1 MPTRSRLESLVATL
15 HKSKR
20 QGSASLPAAKR
31 RGLVREF
38 GTDAIRALLQV
49 EHPKWQAEV
58 FELDEPN
65 SPWPYGDIAALQVAK
80 RALGPLAKR
89 LPKLVARLGSAER
102 VVVAY
107 HEGEADAPDRSGWFL
122 VYAVPS
128 EHGPQLWL
136 AGPPT
141 SEPDFRVEGWTLPE
155 PLQQLYARHDGLGVL
170 CDEFGWTGF
179 DPGVQP
185 AVLVSQPAL
194 HLDDEAGVALD
205 DLLRFT
211 RGTGESGEAGWCFQ
225 RGRDTEAP
233 PVVVELDD
241 EWGEL
246 SKPERGGFWPFLDR
260 WLTTAD

>member
-20 QGSASLPAAKR
+20 QGAKSLPAAKR

-38 GTDAIRALLQV
+38 GTDAIRALLEV

-58 FELDEPN
+58 FELDEPS
-65 SPWPYGDIAALQVAK
+65 SPWPYGEITPLQVAK

-89 LPKLVARLGSAER
+89 LPKLVARLGTAER
-102 VVVAY
+102 VVVAH

-128 EHGPQLWL
+128 EQGPELWL

-141 SEPDFRVEGWTLPE
+141 PEPEFGVEGWTLPE
-155 PLQQLYARHDGLGVL
+155 PLRQLYARHDGIGLL

-185 AVLVSQPAL
+185 CVLLSRPAL
-194 HLDDEAGVALD
+194 
-205 DLLRFT
+205 
-211 RGTGESGEAGWCFQ
+211 
-225 RGRDTEAP
+225 P
-233 PVVVELDD
+233 
-241 EWGEL
+241 
-246 SKPERGGFWPFLDR
+246 
-260 WLTTAD
+260 

>member
-20 QGSASLPAAKR
+20 QGVKSLPAAKR
-31 RGLVREF
+31 RSLVREF

-58 FELDEPN
+58 FELDEPS
-65 SPWPYGDIAALQVAK
+65 SPWPYGDITALQVAK

-89 LPKLVARLGSAER
+89 LPKLVARLGTAER
-102 VVVAY
+102 VVVAH
-107 HEGEADAPDRSGWFL
+107 HEGEADAPDRGGWFL
-122 VYAVPS
+122 VYALPS

-141 SEPDFRVEGWTLPE
+141 PAPDFRVEGWTLPE
-155 PLQQLYARHDGLGVL
+155 PLQQLYARHDGLGLL

-185 AVLVSQPAL
+185 AVRLSRPAL
-194 HLDDEAGVALD
+194 DQHEGADEAPRE
-205 DLLRFT
+205 LLRFT
-211 RGTGESGEAGWCFQ
+211 RGVGSSGEAGWCFL
-225 RGRDTEAP
+225 RTHEGDDAP
-233 PVVVELDD
+233 QIVELDD
-241 EWGEL
+241 EWGST
-246 SKPERGGFWPFLDR
+246 SKPERGGFWAFLDR
-260 WLTTAD
+260 WLTTAE